1 MSSLVEVTD
10 IGADY
15 WLQEARTGVIK
26 PIPEVFVPGMDDLQ
40 TRFDNLSMAYA
51 DLSNEKTILL
61 EQLEAER
68 HQSQQLQM
76 QLEEQRR
83 SLRIRFSYSDNTF
96 ERHFTYRLRFWN
108 FPPTASTP
116 NMVVCVK
123 TFNNQST
130 KLTYLPSIVI
140 H

>member
-68 HQSQQLQM
+68 HHSQQLQM
-76 QLEEQRR
+76 QLEEQRHCYVY
-83 SLRIRFSYSDNTF
+83 LLSDAK
-96 ERHFTYRLRFWN
+96 RD
-108 FPPTASTP
+108 
-116 NMVVCVK
+116 
-123 TFNNQST
+123 
-130 KLTYLPSIVI
+130 LTR
-140 H
+140 